1 MPVACVSTVS
11 VACVSRFGRNWWLVI
26 ADGVKGEEAYC
37 QYWHT
42 CQYWWQMLK
51 IELIADVV
59 KSRGRLPI
67 LTHCCKSVPAEG
79 MICWWTSF
87 IQLMFCSI
95 NCFSWRGGYSN
106 LLWWSVSGHQPK
118 YLWQPSVHWVMVQ
131 MGVKTEGSCQYWH
144 LIALGVT
151 NIWQYFTI
159 FRWPIFDFLPILTP
173 DSVGGWPDHWL

>member
-1 MPVACVSTVS
+1 MFWDSFSWWEGDASCMCEHCVSGMCEPFWKKLMTGD
-11 VACVSRFGRNWWLVI
+11 SRWRQRRRSI
-26 ADGVKGEEAYC
+26 
-37 QYWHT
+37 
-42 CQYWWQMLK
+42 
-51 IELIADVV
+51 
-59 KSRGRLPI
+59 LPI